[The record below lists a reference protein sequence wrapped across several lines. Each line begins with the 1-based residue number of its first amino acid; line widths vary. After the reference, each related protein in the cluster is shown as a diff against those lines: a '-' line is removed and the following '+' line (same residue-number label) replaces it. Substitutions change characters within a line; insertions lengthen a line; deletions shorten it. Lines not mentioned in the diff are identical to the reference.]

1 MFSARWKTVGW
12 LFWGWNRIIDHWEKA
27 GRQEEPA
34 AAAEGSDWTRPCRTG
49 LLCMCDSQLFL
60 LTEASSEDACS
71 WYVISTV
78 SPSVPLFGLQTVET
92 PHQLSSPSSA
102 LPTFLSPQDAPWF
115 GRIASAFYVFIAGG
129 TQKLLLGYS
138 YALGW
143 QCYFALILFQGY
155 ERAYWSVENKCQLHK
170 SILDSVHS
178 SWLNNMIAL
187 DTVA

>member
-78 SPSVPLFGLQTVET
+78 SPSVPSVWSSDSRDPTPAQQSFFCVTHFPKPPGCPVVWQNCICILCIHSRGNTKTLIRIQLCFGMTMLFCPYIVPGL
-92 PHQLSSPSSA
+92 
-102 LPTFLSPQDAPWF
+102 WK
-115 GRIASAFYVFIAGG
+115 G
-129 TQKLLLGYS
+129 LLVC
-138 YALGW
+138 W
-143 QCYFALILFQGY
+143 KQM
-155 ERAYWSVENKCQLHK
+155 SVAQIH
-170 SILDSVHS
+170 IG
-178 SWLNNMIAL
+178 
-187 DTVA
+187 